1 MFCSSFISSGRFV
14 VISPWL
20 LCCFAI
26 ARICH
31 GKHLEFVLV
40 SAIYQHLLKSLAPL
54 DLVREVGGS
63 CLGLDHLL
71 YYLQNCFDAMKKVPN
86 VQVQIQAEFDKTTWN
101 VMLLVSL
108 VPSITTTT
116 SKRCLGTRRVNNIF
130 SPSPSSSF
138 SSFSLLSPSLHRQ
151 HHHHD

>member
-1 MFCSSFISSGRFV
+1 MKGRKVHLWKQTYDGKCKCGEKRFV
-14 VISPWL
+14 VISPLL

-26 ARICH
+26 ARICQ
-31 GKHLEFVLV
+31 GEHLEFVLV

-71 YYLQNCFDAMKKVPN
+71 NDLQNCFDAMKKVPN
-86 VQVQIQAEFDKTTWN
+86 VQVQIQSEFDKATWN

-116 SKRCLGTRRVNNIF
+116 SKRCLRT
-130 SPSPSSSF
+130 
-138 SSFSLLSPSLHRQ
+138 
-151 HHHHD
+151 

>member
-1 MFCSSFISSGRFV
+1 MTESVNVVRKGLLSSPLGF
-14 VISPWL
+14 
-20 LCCFAI
+20 LCCFAM

-31 GKHLEFVLV
+31 VEHLEFVLV

-71 YYLQNCFDAMKKVPN
+71 KDLQNCFDAMKKVRK
-86 VQVQIQAEFDKTTWN
+86 VQIPAEFNKTTWN
-101 VMLLVSL
+101 AMLLVSL

-116 SKRCLGTRRVNNIF
+116 SKRCLGT
-130 SPSPSSSF
+130 
-138 SSFSLLSPSLHRQ
+138 
-151 HHHHD
+151 